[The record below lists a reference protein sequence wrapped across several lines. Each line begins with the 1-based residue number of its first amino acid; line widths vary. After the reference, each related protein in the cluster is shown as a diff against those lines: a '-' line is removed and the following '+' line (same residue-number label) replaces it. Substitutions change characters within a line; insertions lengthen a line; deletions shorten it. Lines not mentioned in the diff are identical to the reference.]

1 MNEERTVTIPVDEY
15 KALIKSEIRLS
26 LVTQLVEDTDSKY
39 SVDKDD
45 LCRILGIKLDKEEEA

>member
-15 KALIKSEIRLS
+15 KALIKAEIRLS
-26 LVTQLVEDTDSKY
+26 LVTRLVEDTDSKY

-45 LCRILGIKLDKEEEA
+45 LCRLLGIKLDKEEEA

>member
-26 LVTQLVEDTDSKY
+26 LVTRLVEEERY
-39 SVDKDD
+39 SSISKDD
-45 LCRILGIKLDKEEEA
+45 LCRVLGISMEEVD

>member
-26 LVTQLVEDTDSKY
+26 LVTRLVEEERY
-39 SVDKDD
+39 SCVQKDD
-45 LCRILGIKLDKEEEA
+45 LCRILGISIEEVD